1 MRFAFFLCI
10 VCEMM
15 RILTEK
21 EEAMEL
27 KKSEEVLAEVHRN
40 CQLALQSISD
50 ILPETE
56 DTELK
61 EELLRQ
67 HEDYEKIGG
76 RAAILAKDKNIEL
89 KNPGPIKK
97 AMMWGSIKMSTMTD
111 NSRAHI
117 AEMMVQGTVMGI
129 TALKSTLGEV
139 CDDCADTEIISLARE
154 LLAAEESF
162 EKKWKQLIA

>member
-1 MRFAFFLCI
+1 
-10 VCEMM
+10 
-15 RILTEK
+15 
-21 EEAMEL
+21 MEL

-50 ILPETE
+50 ILPEAE
-56 DTELK
+56 DTDVR

-67 HEDYEKIGG
+67 HEEYEKIGG
-76 RAAILAKDKNIEL
+76 KAAILAKDKNIEL

-97 AMMWGSIKMSTMTD
+97 AMMWSSIKMSTMTD

-129 TALKSTLGEV
+129 TALKSSLT
-139 CDDCADTEIISLARE
+139 DMSDNYADEDIKELAEE
-154 LLAAEESF
+154 LLHSEEQF
-162 EKKWKQLIA
+162 EKTWKSLIA

>member
-1 MRFAFFLCI
+1 
-10 VCEMM
+10 MM

-21 EEAMEL
+21 EEGMEL

-139 CDDCADTEIISLARE
+139 CDDCADTEIISLAKE

>member
-1 MRFAFFLCI
+1 
-10 VCEMM
+10 MM

-139 CDDCADTEIISLARE
+139 CDDCADTEIISLAKE